1 MIIGKS
7 FCFSGSNLG
16 RITFGKIEALNFQ
29 HKQRGR
35 ALCILSADPRV
46 GMWIVQTCLLLQLL
60 LEAQLSQIK
69 EIIASIT
76 NHISLYERSKYH
88 ERLLPEVGDQ
98 WKVHYLQKQIG
109 LCTKNLR
116 NMECGT
122 QVDGLFS
129 KVIYLVSSPPPFT
142 MRAISKNFHV
152 KKGEITVN
160 KSHLEEFIE

>member
-76 NHISLYERSKYH
+76 NHISL
-88 ERLLPEVGDQ
+88 
-98 WKVHYLQKQIG
+98 
-109 LCTKNLR
+109 
-116 NMECGT
+116 
-122 QVDGLFS
+122 
-129 KVIYLVSSPPPFT
+129 
-142 MRAISKNFHV
+142 
-152 KKGEITVN
+152 
-160 KSHLEEFIE
+160 